1 MAEDRVV
8 NLVIL
13 GSGSAGLTAAVYA
26 ARANLNPIVVEG
38 REPGGQLYTTTLV
51 ENFPGFPE
59 GINGPELIDNMK
71 EQAKRFGASFI
82 HGEVTSVDFSYH
94 PFICRLEDG
103 SMLRCEA
110 LIIATGASTRK
121 LGLESEKKLMGY
133 GVSTCA
139 TCDGP
144 FFRNKEVVVVG
155 GGDSAME
162 EALFIT
168 KFAQKVYVI
177 HRRDKLRAS
186 KILQERTFNNEKIEF
201 LWNSELKEIYG
212 DREKGVTG
220 VKLLNNKTHES
231 WLKPCDGVFLAIGHD
246 PNTSIFKGQLEMDE
260 KGYIIQKGEAKTSV
274 EGVFVAGDV
283 HDYRYRQAVT
293 AAGSGCKAAL
303 EAEKFLEGII

>member
-13 GSGSAGLTAAVYA
+13 GSGSAGLTAAIYA
-26 ARANLNPIVVEG
+26 ARANLFPVVVEG

-82 HGEVTSVDFSYH
+82 HGEVTSVDLSH
-94 PFICRLEDG
+94 RPFTCRLEDG
-103 SMLRCEA
+103 AVLRCEA
-110 LIIATGASTRK
+110 LIIATGASPRK
-121 LGLESEKKLMGY
+121 LGLESEKKLIGY

-144 FFRNKEVVVVG
+144 FFRNKEVVAVG

-162 EALFIT
+162 EALFLS
-168 KFAQKVYVI
+168 KFAQKVYVA

-186 KILQERTFNNEKIEF
+186 KILQERAFNNEKIEF
-201 LWNSELKEIYG
+201 IWNSEVKEIYG

-220 VKLLNNKTHES
+220 VKLIDNKTHGS

-246 PNTSIFKGQLEMDE
+246 PNTGIFKGHLEMDE
-260 KGYIIQKGEAKTSV
+260 KGYIIQRKDAKTSV

>member
-1 MAEDRVV
+1 MDKVV

-13 GSGSAGLTAAVYA
+13 GSGSAGLTAAIYA
-26 ARANLNPIVVEG
+26 ARANLNPVVVEG

-59 GINGPELIDNMK
+59 GINGPALMDYMK

-82 HGEVTSVDFSYH
+82 QGEVASVDLSH
-94 PFICRLEDG
+94 RPFTCWLEDG
-103 SMLRCEA
+103 SALRYEA
-110 LIIATGASTRK
+110 LIIATGASPRK
-121 LGLESEKKLMGY
+121 LGLESEKRLIGY

-144 FFRNKEVVVVG
+144 FFKNKEVVVVG

-162 EALFIT
+162 EVLFLS
-168 KFAQKVYVI
+168 KFAQKVYVV

-186 KILQERTFNNEKIEF
+186 KILQERAFNNEKIEF
-201 LWNSELKEIYG
+201 IWNSEVKEIYG
-212 DREKGVTG
+212 DREEGVTG

-246 PNTSIFKGQLEMDE
+246 PNTGIFKDQLEMDE
-260 KGYIIQKGEAKTSV
+260 KGYIIQRGDAKTSV
-274 EGVFVAGDV
+274 EGIFVAGDV
-283 HDYRYRQAVT
+283 HDYRYRQAIT

-303 EAEKFLEGII
+303 EAEKFLEGIGL